1 MVKIVPVFTGFDY
14 TSASLL
20 DELRKNILTL
30 FGTPEGTVPGDRH
43 FGINTEYVGMPGPV
57 VQNLL
62 SLEII
67 EKVDEYEPR
76 LTVKDITFEHDMNGH
91 LKAKVLLAA
100 NQYYEEPDEE
110 SDEEL
115 EEEVE

>member
-1 MVKIVPVFTGFDY
+1 MKIVPVFVGFDY
-14 TSASLL
+14 ADANLI
-20 DELRKNILTL
+20 DDLRKNINTL

-43 FGINTEYVGMPGPV
+43 FGISWDFVGMPGPV

-76 LTVKDITFEHDMNGH
+76 LTVLNISFEHDQNGQI
-91 LKAKVLLAA
+91 KALVRLGA
-100 NQYYEEPDEE
+100 NQYYEEPEE
-110 SDEEL
+110 DAGEEL
-115 EEEVE
+115 EEVVE